1 MIIAS
6 NNKNDRRMIYM
17 MGFLFGLFSVGFVNV
32 WIGKLNEEEKQLHDF
47 LEEFEKQRKRD
58 MEELQR
64 YL

>member
-1 MIIAS
+1 
-6 NNKNDRRMIYM
+6 M